1 MTAVEVFGRRAGGGR
16 LMDIV
21 IVDHVKKYFETGN
34 RLVKAVDGVSL
45 LVEKGKFTAIVGASG
60 SGKTTLLNL
69 IGGLYRPTGG
79 RIIVVDTELSS
90 LTEQELTIYRRSL
103 VSELTVRENILFPLA
118 LDDSRSD
125 PVFFERITGALRL
138 DDKLDR
144 YPHTLSAGTQQCAA
158 IARALITK
166 PSILLADEP
175 TGSLDVRTSQN
186 VAGLLKMTTE
196 MFHQTLIMITH
207 SMELAQLS
215 DQVVRLQD
223 GRIV

>member
-1 MTAVEVFGRRAGGGR
+1 
-16 LMDIV
+16 MDIV
-21 IVDHVKKYFETGN
+21 NVDHVKKYFETGN
-34 RLVKAVDGVSL
+34 RLVKAVDGVSF
-45 LVEKGKFTAIVGASG
+45 LVEKGTFTAIVGASG

-79 RIIVVDTELSS
+79 RIIVDNMELSS
-90 LTEQELTIYRRSL
+90 LTEQELTIYRRRRVGFVFQDCSL

-118 LDDSRSD
+118 LDDSRPD

-166 PSILLADEP
+166 PPPPLADEP
-175 TGSLDVRTSQN
+175 TRSPAFRTTQD
-186 VAGLLKMTTE
+186 VAGQFKTPAR
-196 MFHQTLIMITH
+196 MFHPTLIMI
-207 SMELAQLS
+207 
-215 DQVVRLQD
+215 
-223 GRIV
+223 

>member
-1 MTAVEVFGRRAGGGR
+1 MTAVEGFGRRAGGR

-79 RIIVVDTELSS
+79 RIIVDNTELSS
-90 LTEQELTIYRRSL
+90 LTEQELTIYRRRRVGFVFQDCSL

-118 LDDSRSD
+118 LDDSRPD
-125 PVFFERITGALRL
+125 PVFF
-138 DDKLDR
+138 
-144 YPHTLSAGTQQCAA
+144 
-158 IARALITK
+158 
-166 PSILLADEP
+166 
-175 TGSLDVRTSQN
+175 
-186 VAGLLKMTTE
+186 
-196 MFHQTLIMITH
+196 
-207 SMELAQLS
+207 
-215 DQVVRLQD
+215 
-223 GRIV
+223 